1 MGREA
6 RCVGRWRG
14 GSGEV
19 KALLETHELILRGSL
34 KGMFPIAGLRKVRV
48 EGDDLI
54 FVSGEQEIALGLGA
68 DVAARWARK
77 IATPPLT
84 LREKLGIGASAK
96 AWVIGKVTDEALAEA
111 LRGATTGRAR
121 EAAICSSVVSANTE
135 LATALD
141 AYDRHDPGYAI
152 WIVYRKGPGSAFGE
166 GAARR
171 IMRERGFMDNKVAA
185 VSAELSATR
194 YARKRQ
200 D

>member
-1 MGREA
+1 
-6 RCVGRWRG
+6 
-14 GSGEV
+14 
-19 KALLETHELILRGSL
+19 
-34 KGMFPIAGLRKVRV
+34 MFPIAGLKKVHV

-77 IATPPLT
+77 IATPPPT

-96 AWVIGKVTDEALAEA
+96 ARVIGKVTDDALAEA
-111 LRGATTGRAR
+111 LRGATTSKAK
-121 EAAICSSVVSANTE
+121 EAAIFISVVSAAAE

-141 AYDRHDPGYAI
+141 AYDRHEPGCAI
-152 WIVYRKGPGSAFGE
+152 WIVYRKGPRSAFGE
-166 GAARR
+166 NAVRR
-171 IMRERGFMDNKVAA
+171 IMRERGFMDNKIVA

-194 YARKRQ
+194 YALKRR